1 MKGLLGPGRE
11 VLWSLK
17 RFGRPFSISVGCTL
31 LFFLPPLPPQTTES
45 QLYFLTATK
54 VKWKILPPSP
64 AGYLPG
70 GEGPRKVLGGAVTET
85 TH

>member
-1 MKGLLGPGRE
+1 MVSKKIRASIFDFSRLYT
-11 VLWSLK
+11 
-17 RFGRPFSISVGCTL
+17 PFFSS
-31 LFFLPPLPPQTTES
+31 PPPPQTTES